1 MQTLQLTPNPAVEE
15 KFQTYPEHVR
25 KKLLQLRNLILET
38 ATESNIPQLE
48 ETLKWGE
55 PSYLTE
61 KGSTIR
67 IDWKSKTPNRYTV
80 YFKCTS
86 KLVVT
91 FKELFGDTF
100 RYENNRAIIFNF
112 NDEVPVDELKICIR
126 LALTY
131 HSVKDKPLLGE

>member
-1 MQTLQLTPNPAVEE
+1 
-15 KFQTYPEHVR
+15 
-25 KKLLQLRNLILET
+25 
-38 ATESNIPQLE
+38 
-48 ETLKWGE
+48 
-55 PSYLTE
+55 
-61 KGSTIR
+61 
-67 IDWKSKTPNRYTV
+67 
-80 YFKCTS
+80 
-86 KLVVT
+86 LVIT